1 MGFAACTNEV
11 EEFGVQQNPTEA
23 AKGIELGEGFKI
35 NVAYS
40 GTEADADTR
49 AVLERNEANNGWKA
63 SWQTGDKIGAAMYSM
78 ITGKYTT
85 GENAGK
91 VIDAIDFLKVNSIYA
106 SNNEY
111 AYDETEDGITFTS
124 ASNAMV
130 GAYLL
135 YYPFNDALNK
145 AGSFGE
151 IPVYVGEKATS
162 NLSFKVDEIGEQ
174 VSDRIFAA
182 TLAYFDEGGQRASK
196 FTVQQIPNL
205 YMIKFELED
214 KLLMKLDQPL
224 QINSIIVEA
233 NGGEGVKV
241 INTNGIV
248 KPKNNDPANTAFDYY
263 KQTIEGTYYS
273 LGDIQFVGQE
283 STRSESLIV
292 EVTPSAD
299 ASKNADYMINV
310 TGKDG
315 VTQPIFFSALPME
328 EDVKE
333 VTFTIVGEVNGV
345 QKVYSKTYNT
355 TWGDEGKTWTKFKEL
370 ITGNGK
376 TVNLKVI
383 LDSETT
389 AGKVYT
395 ADQFYAEYENG
406 KTEFTFAQTMTLD
419 TNIEKS
425 VIFNGKP
432 VIINGD
438 VIAHG
443 KTITFNNHVKVEG
456 KVEAKTITNKDESTT
471 AGIVAFN
478 GEATEG
484 EVTCSAEIT
493 GDITVEGAGS
503 KVTATKKISAANVT
517 ATNGSI
523 EINNAEVAN
532 ITATGATI
540 TTGEISAAIVS
551 ATNKAKVTF
560 GKATLSGAVTANKS
574 NVKIAEGSTLP
585 SFTATDATAEI
596 AGTVS
601 GKVIATDSKVTIAGT
616 VSDAVEATNSEV
628 TINGKVNSLS
638 ATDSKVGG
646 VTEVVGKYDL
656 TGSTTDKNSQVEAA
670 EISVDQNSAFT
681 AKALNAGTMT
691 VNGIATATG
700 VNLIT
705 TLNVEPN
712 AEVTLTGKNA
722 KESKVE
728 NVFVKKNETTGK
740 YGILNINKNLP
751 LYNVANDGEIN
762 ADAAIIASGA
772 NNAILN
778 GSFTV
783 IGTFDQNANADGT
796 TVTVNGETAVLNINK
811 TTALANLT
819 NNAIVNIAAK
829 SELTFDEATNNGEI
843 NVAGTLTET
852 TANTLIMEEDATINA
867 LKGATLKMADGT
879 KKNGTVYV
887 NNGIKPATNV
897 NGKFNAVVY
906 KWNKT
911 AAPDTNAAAAIN
923 TIIAE
928 EGATL
933 DGTADDETNLILKGN
948 VTLAA
953 SLTISSG
960 KNLTVDGDVTI
971 KGKTSGLK
979 LTLTNGQ
986 KNGVQNNKFV
996 VTSGSILTLGD
1007 DNVTLAGGT
1016 WNHDNDPAT
1025 PVVSSELIV
1034 ENGANFI
1041 KNNNEIKNL
1050 DIKYNM

>member
-49 AVLERNEANNGWKA
+49 AVLERNEANDGWKA

-78 ITGKYTT
+78 ITGKHTS
-85 GENAGK
+85 GPDAGK
-91 VIDAIDFLKVNSIYA
+91 VTGAIDFLKDNSIYA

-162 NLSFKVDEIGEQ
+162 ELSFKVDEIGEQ

-182 TLAYFDEGGQRASK
+182 TLAYFDEGGQRAPK

-292 EVTPSAD
+292 DVTPSAD
-299 ASKNADYMINV
+299 ASKNAEYMINV

-328 EDVKE
+328 ENVEE

-345 QKVYSKTYNT
+345 QKVYSKTYTT

-395 ADQFYAEYENG
+395 PEQFYAEYENG
-406 KTEFTFAQTMTLD
+406 KTEFTFAQPMTLD

-432 VIINGD
+432 VTINGD

-443 KTITFNNHVKVEG
+443 KTITFYNHVNVEG
-456 KVEAKTITNKDESTT
+456 KVEVKTITNEDKSTT
-471 AGIVAFN
+471 AGKVAFN
-478 GEATEG
+478 GEATED

-503 KVTATKKISAANVT
+503 KVSATKKISAANVT

-523 EINNAEVAN
+523 EIQNAEVAN

-540 TTGEISAAIVS
+540 TTAEISAAVVS
-551 ATNKAKVTF
+551 ATNEADVTF
-560 GKATLSGAVTANKS
+560 GKATLSGAVTANNS
-574 NVKIAEGSTLP
+574 TVKIAEGSTLP
-585 SFTATDATAEI
+585 SFTATNATATI

-601 GKVIATDSKVTIAGT
+601 GKVDATD
-616 VSDAVEATNSEV
+616 SEV
-628 TINGKVNSLS
+628 TINGKVNTLS
-638 ATDSKVGG
+638 ATNSKVGG
-646 VTEVVGKYDL
+646 ATEVNGKYEL
-656 TGSTTDKNSQVEAA
+656 IGSTTDKNSQVVAG

-700 VNLIT
+700 VNVIT

-722 KESKVE
+722 KTSKVE

-740 YGILNINKNLP
+740 SGILNINKNLP

-819 NNAIVNIAAK
+819 NDAIVNIAAK

-852 TANTLIMEEDATINA
+852 TANTLTMTDGAIINA
-867 LKGATLKMADGT
+867 LKGATLTMANGT

-897 NGKFNAVVY
+897 TDKFTAVVY

-911 AAPDTNAAAAIN
+911 VAPDANAAAAIN

-933 DGTADDETNLILKGN
+933 DATADDETNLILKGN
-948 VTLAA
+948 VTLSA
-953 SLTISSG
+953 SLTIG
-960 KNLTVDGDVTI
+960 TKKNLTVDGDVTI
-971 KGKTSGLK
+971 TGKKSG
-979 LTLTNGQ
+979 LTLTLQNGLTS
-986 KNGVQNNKFV
+986 GVQNNKFV

-1007 DNVTLAGGT
+1007 DNVTLAGKQ
-1016 WNHDNDPAT
+1016 WNHDNDNTT
-1025 PVVSSELIV
+1025 PTINSQLIV

-1050 DIKYNM
+1050 EIKYNM

>member
-1 MGFAACTNEV
+1 MGFVACTNEV

-49 AVLERNEANNGWKA
+49 AVLERNEANTGWKA

-78 ITGKYTT
+78 ITGKYTSGT
-85 GENAGK
+85 NAGK
-91 VIDAIDFLKVNSIYA
+91 VSGLINFLEANNIYA
-106 SNNEY
+106 SNNEFSY
-111 AYDETEDGITFTS
+111 VENESGITFES
-124 ASNAMV
+124 LSNSMV

-135 YYPFNDALNK
+135 YYPYNSALNNS
-145 AGSFGE
+145 AAFGE
-151 IPVYVGEKATS
+151 IPVYTSAEKATYKLTFDVKNIGAEVS
-162 NLSFKVDEIGEQ
+162 N
-174 VSDRIFAA
+174 RIFAA
-182 TLAYFDEGGQRASK
+182 NVAYFKEGGNQAPE
-196 FTVQQIPNL
+196 FTVKQVPNL
-205 YMIKFELED
+205 YMIKFSIAE
-214 KLLMKLDQPL
+214 KLQMAFTDEM
-224 QINSIIVEA
+224 QIEQIIVEA
-233 NGGEGVKV
+233 NNSGSKV
-241 INTNGIV
+241 FNTNGIV
-248 KPKNNDPANTAFDYY
+248 KPVNVNPNASAFDYY
-263 KQTIEGTYYS
+263 KQTIDGTYYS
-273 LGDIQFVGQE
+273 LGDIDFVGDE
-283 STRSESLIV
+283 ATRTESLIV
-292 EVTPSAD
+292 KPVYEGAD
-299 ASKNADYMINV
+299 EATIAPYVITESGDA
-310 TGKDG
+310 GK
-315 VTQPIFFSALPME
+315 TAPFYFSVLPTE
-328 EDVKE
+328 GLTNEGE
-333 VTFTIVGEVNGV
+333 VTFTIIASVGNE
-345 QKVYSKTYNT
+345 QKVFSKTYNKDWKSFGT
-355 TWGDEGKTWTKFKEL
+355 LVEKMQAMGET
-370 ITGNGK
+370 I
-376 TVNLKVI
+376 NLNVV
-383 LDSETT
+383 LDTEDNL
-389 AGKVYT
+389 AGKIYT
-395 ADQFYAEYENG
+395 PEQFLAAYANNQQV
-406 KTEFTFAQTMTLD
+406 FDFAIDMTLD
-419 TNIEKS
+419 TNIEAVKDLTFS
-425 VIFNGKP
+425 GKP

-471 AGIVAFN
+471 AGKVAFN
-478 GEATEG
+478 GEATED

-503 KVTATKKISAANVT
+503 EVTAKNKISAANVT

-523 EINNAEVAN
+523 NIKNAEVAN
-532 ITATGATI
+532 ITAIGATI
-540 TTGEISAAIVS
+540 KTGEISAAVVS
-551 ATNKAKVTF
+551 ATNEADVTF
-560 GKATLSGAVTANKS
+560 GKATLSGAVTADNS
-574 NVKIAEGSTLP
+574 IVKIAEGSTLP

-601 GKVIATDSKVTIAGT
+601 GKVIATDSEVTIAGT

-628 TINGKVNSLS
+628 TINGTVNSLS

-646 VTEVVGKYDL
+646 VTKVNGKYEL
-656 TGSTTDKNSQVEAA
+656 IGSTTDKNSQVEAG

-700 VNLIT
+700 VNIIK

-712 AEVTLTGKNA
+712 AEVTLTGKNV
-722 KESKVE
+722 KTSKVE
-728 NVFVKKNETTGK
+728 NVNVKKNETTGK
-740 YGILNINKNLP
+740 YGILNISKNLP

-772 NNAILN
+772 NNAILT

-852 TANTLIMEEDATINA
+852 TKNTLTMTEDATISA
-867 LKGATLKMADGT
+867 LKGATLTMGKGN
-879 KKNGTVYV
+879 KKKGTVYV
-887 NNGIKPATNV
+887 ENGTKALTYVNATY
-897 NGKFNAVVY
+897 FTAVVY

-911 AAPDTNAAAAIN
+911 VAPDANALAAIN

-933 DGTADDETNLILKGN
+933 NSTAAAKTYLILKGN
-948 VTLAA
+948 VTLAEDLSITA
-953 SLTISSG
+953 T

-971 KGKTSGLK
+971 KGKTAGRK
-979 LTLTNGQ
+979 LTLTNGLT
-986 KNGVQNNKFV
+986 NKFV
-996 VTSGSILTLGD
+996 VTSGSSLTLGD
-1007 DNVTLAGGT
+1007 NNVTLGGKT
-1016 WNHDNDPAT
+1016 WNHDSDDTTPAIN
-1025 PVVSSELIV
+1025 SQLIV
-1034 ENGANFI
+1034 EDGASFTGND
-1041 KNNNEIKNL
+1041 NEIKNL